1 MMAPVINYRWLG
13 FPRHL
18 SEEAYRKQQLG
29 DQWALRVAYYAP
41 WLLHWW
47 MKQSWLPSSTVIKGT
62 THLPNRL
69 DAQLREYV
77 MKNSGMFEEVGATPV
92 SFFYFDLF
100 QLSKELCSMTLQ
112 ELKNASVTVLA
123 EAETCHSARH
133 A

>member
-1 MMAPVINYRWLG
+1 MSFGFYLLQHQTEQAPENVAIHFRIAGAAMMAPVINYRWPG
-13 FPRHL
+13 FPQHL
-18 SEEAYRKQQLG
+18 SEEAYRKQQPG

-69 DAQLREYV
+69 DSQLREYV

-92 SFFYFDLF
+92 SFFYFLF
-100 QLSKELCSMTLQ
+100 
-112 ELKNASVTVLA
+112 
-123 EAETCHSARH
+123 
-133 A
+133 